1 MINHFSSRAEKEKA
15 LKTLFKCNLPPLPM
29 PLSELKTFTLLAAVF
44 GKVWEVEMLKNKYQM
59 GDPVPDNVREWFE
72 DDIEVFQNLR
82 GATHTAKLG
91 NLLKDRGTT
100 ITQLYRK
107 MVTAAYTKRLGGE
120 EHLQSY
126 HLERDLN
133 EINGLIS
140 QEGGNVGAGAIPE
153 EEAGEKENEK
163 DGEEERETEL
173 LSKRQE
179 ALQNDAVR
187 KLLTPGEMMRI
198 HKDAKCSETPVFQ
211 LISKKTAAGKLVSMS
226 FSDGSHVSENLVPA
240 NDQMGEEMNQIN
252 QFDLIKIEDASVDK
266 DKIVLQKIEQLEMT
280 DESGQYWPIKA
291 AVKANGVVSLKRI
304 KQDTLDLWGIRFRNR
319 TKVSVD
325 TVEANNTLLEED
337 QFLLSAGPKQRTED
351 QNMGSESRTK
361 RKMVSCPFCI
371 RTFTDMEN
379 MKEHMKDAHF
389 N

>member
-1 MINHFSSRAEKEKA
+1 MKKIKYFFIYLGWMINHFSSRAEKEKA

-120 EHLQSY
+120 EHLESY

-140 QEGGNVGAGAIPE
+140 EEGGNVGAGAIPE

-173 LSKRQE
+173 KSKRQE
-179 ALQNDAVR
+179 ALQNDEVR
-187 KLLTPGEMMRI
+187 KLLTSGEIMRI

-211 LISKKTAAGKLVSMS
+211 LISKKTAAGKLVSMCL
-226 FSDGSHVSENLVPA
+226 SDGSHVSDNIVPA
-240 NDQMGEEMNQIN
+240 DDHLGEEMKQIN

-266 DKIVLQKIEQLEMT
+266 DKIVLEKL
-280 DESGQYWPIKA
+280 
-291 AVKANGVVSLKRI
+291 
-304 KQDTLDLWGIRFRNR
+304 
-319 TKVSVD
+319 
-325 TVEANNTLLEED
+325 NTL
-337 QFLLSAGPKQRTED
+337 R
-351 QNMGSESRTK
+351 
-361 RKMVSCPFCI
+361 
-371 RTFTDMEN
+371 
-379 MKEHMKDAHF
+379 
-389 N
+389 

>member
-15 LKTLFKCNLPPLPM
+15 LKTRFKCNLPPLPM

-44 GKVWEVEMLKNKYQM
+44 GKVWEVEMLKNKYKI

-72 DDIEVFQNLR
+72 DDVEVFQNLR
-82 GATHTAKLG
+82 GATHTGKLG
-91 NLLKDRGTT
+91 NLLKERGTT

-120 EHLQSY
+120 EHLESY

-133 EINGLIS
+133 EINGLNS
-140 QEGGNVGAGAIPE
+140 EEGGNVGADAIPE

-173 LSKRQE
+173 KSKRQE
-179 ALQNDAVR
+179 ALQNDEVR

-211 LISKKTAAGKLVSMS
+211 LMSKKTADGKLVSMTL
-226 FSDGSHVSENLVPA
+226 SDGSNVSENLIPA
-240 NDQMGEEMNQIN
+240 NDQVGDEMNQIN

-266 DKIVLQKIEQLEMT
+266 DKIVLQKIEHLEMT

-291 AVKANGVVSLKRI
+291 AVKANGVERLRRI
-304 KQDTLDLWGIRFRNR
+304 KQTTLDLWGIRFMNR

-325 TVEANNTLLEED
+325 TVEVNNTLLEED

-351 QNMGSESRTK
+351 QNMGSGSRTK
-361 RKMVSCPFCI
+361 RKMISCSFCI
-371 RTFTDMEN
+371 RTFTDIEN

-389 N
+389 D